1 MRCQYLFV
9 WNFLYEVENKRI
21 IKFSVLFYLILTR
34 IVLSVP
40 QPYTIKKVQAQI
52 HDNADLKEKLTLKEK
67 WLERLYGLRAI
78 Q

>member
-1 MRCQYLFV
+1 MSIRCQYLLL
-9 WNFLYEVENKRI
+9 WNFLYEIENKRI

-52 HDNADLKEKLTLKEK
+52 HDNSGGDFKEKLILKEK
-67 WLERLYGLRAI
+67 WLERL
-78 Q
+78 